1 MTRWDEVRAWRDRLR
16 RADIV
21 DACDDL
27 SPEGLREAVDSALE
41 ALSDEALHDV
51 ASLRGQPFARAVVI
65 TTGTVPTA
73 ALEWVALLLGRG
85 SQVTWK
91 HPAGRPGLAPLA
103 AQLAGG
109 LPLRITSDRDC
120 LDGADVIVVLGS
132 DETVRQV
139 RAAAPKG
146 AQVYGHGHAWS
157 CAWVT
162 GQPLPPDRRV
172 PSGFTS
178 SWGRVAAD
186 ATLFD
191 GRGCLSPVVVFTSI
205 PLERALD
212 SLATAMQA
220 AAERWP
226 LGIVHPSEAALER
239 QRRAHTRV
247 VGTRRRGEGWA
258 LHGVSARYVSPVA
271 LPRSVAVV
279 SVPSLDQ
286 AVECA
291 SQWGQALSTVGTDD
305 PTSAAAWFEIGATRI
320 CALGR
325 MQRPPLDRVHDGVR
339 WIYQTFRATAL
350 EL

>member
-1 MTRWDEVRAWRDRLR
+1 MSRWDEVRAWRDRLR
-16 RADIV
+16 HADIV

-27 SPEGLREAVDSALE
+27 SPQGLREALVSALE
-41 ALSDEALHDV
+41 ALSDQALYGI
-51 ASLRGQPFARAVVI
+51 AALSGRPYARAVVI

-73 ALEWVALLLGRG
+73 ALEWIALLLGRG

-103 AQLAGG
+103 QQLAGA
-109 LPLRITSDRDC
+109 LPLQITSDRDC
-120 LDGADVIVVLGS
+120 LEGAEVIVVMGS

-146 AQVYGHGHAWS
+146 ALVHGHGHAWS

-172 PSGFTS
+172 PAGFTS
-178 SWGRVAAD
+178 PWGRIAAD
-186 ATLFD
+186 AALFD
-191 GRGCLSPVVVFTSI
+191 GRGCLSPAVIFTPL

-212 SLATAMQA
+212 PLAEAMQA

-226 LGIVHPSEAALER
+226 VGVVHPSEAALER

-258 LHGVSARYVSPVA
+258 LHGVSAAHVSPIA

-291 SQWGQALSTVGTDD
+291 GRWGRALSTVGTDD
-305 PTSAAAWFEIGATRI
+305 PSSAAAWFEIGATRV

-339 WIYQTFRATAL
+339 WVHQTFRATAT